1 MAPTTEGSA
10 ARTRVV
16 LVDRPPNRPTPA
28 IRGEE
33 RVLGIASGTQ
43 PSTTHEFTTPTK
55 TPAMGRAIEQG
66 VS

>member
-10 ARTRVV
+10 ARILFV
-16 LVDRPPNRPTPA
+16 LVDRPPNRPTSA

-33 RVLGIASGTQ
+33 RVLGIANGTQ
-43 PSTTHEFTTPTK
+43 PSTTHKLTIPTR
-55 TPAMGRAIEQG
+55 TPAMGRATEGG

>member
-33 RVLGIASGTQ
+33 RVLGIPNGTQ
-43 PSTTHEFTTPTK
+43 PSTTNEFTTPTR
-55 TPAMGRAIEQG
+55 TWAMGRAMEQG